1 MALKKPL
8 IQLQGVA
15 DMTNFDYEKILLCL
29 EQKNLLMKDILNL
42 TRRIEVKA
50 AQEEV
55 VLDAPLAER
64 QNRIDRLIKC
74 DKLISDEMASI
85 DNESKAHLRDLLA
98 GKAEVAADENETK
111 MVELVNGTKS
121 YLFRT
126 LEIDKSAMAILQ
138 QKREEARIALV
149 EINNEKASN

>member
-1 MALKKPL
+1 MALKKLL

-15 DMTNFDYEKILLCL
+15 DMANFDYEKILFCL

-111 MVELVNGTKS
+111 MVELVSGTKS
-121 YLFRT
+121 YLSRT

>member
-1 MALKKPL
+1 MA
-8 IQLQGVA
+8 
-15 DMTNFDYEKILLCL
+15 NFDYEKILLCL

-55 VLDAPLAER
+55 VLDGPLAER

-74 DKLISDEMASI
+74 DKLISDEMASV
-85 DNESKAHLRDLLA
+85 DDESKSHLRDLLA
-98 GKAEVAADENETK
+98 GKTEVAIGETETK
-111 MVELVNGTKS
+111 MVELVNGTKA
-121 YLFRT
+121 YLSRT

-149 EINNEKASN
+149 EINNEKASNE

>member
-1 MALKKPL
+1 MA
-8 IQLQGVA
+8 
-15 DMTNFDYEKILLCL
+15 NFDYEKILLCL

-55 VLDAPLAER
+55 VLDGPLAER

-85 DNESKAHLRDLLA
+85 DDESKSHLRDLLA
-98 GKAEVAADENETK
+98 GKTEVAIGETETK
-111 MVELVNGTKS
+111 MVELVNGTKA
-121 YLFRT
+121 YLSRT

-149 EINNEKASN
+149 EINNEKASNE

>member
-1 MALKKPL
+1 MALKKLL

-15 DMTNFDYEKILLCL
+15 DMANFDYEKILLCL

-74 DKLISDEMASI
+74 DKLISDEMVSI

-121 YLFRT
+121 YLSRT

>member
-1 MALKKPL
+1 MA
-8 IQLQGVA
+8 
-15 DMTNFDYEKILLCL
+15 NFDYEKILLCL

-121 YLFRT
+121 YLSRT

>member
-1 MALKKPL
+1 MA
-8 IQLQGVA
+8 
-15 DMTNFDYEKILLCL
+15 NFDYEKILLCL

-55 VLDAPLAER
+55 VLDGPLAER

-85 DNESKAHLRDLLA
+85 DDESKSHLRDLLS
-98 GKAEVAADENETK
+98 GKTEVAIGETETK
-111 MVELVNGTKS
+111 MVELVNGTKT
-121 YLFRT
+121 YLSRT
-126 LEIDKSAMAILQ
+126 LEIDKSAMSILQ

-149 EINNEKASN
+149 EINNEKTSN

>member
-1 MALKKPL
+1 MA
-8 IQLQGVA
+8 
-15 DMTNFDYEKILLCL
+15 NFDYEKILLCL

-74 DKLISDEMASI
+74 DKLISDEMASV

-111 MVELVNGTKS
+111 MVELVNSTKS
-121 YLFRT
+121 YLSRT